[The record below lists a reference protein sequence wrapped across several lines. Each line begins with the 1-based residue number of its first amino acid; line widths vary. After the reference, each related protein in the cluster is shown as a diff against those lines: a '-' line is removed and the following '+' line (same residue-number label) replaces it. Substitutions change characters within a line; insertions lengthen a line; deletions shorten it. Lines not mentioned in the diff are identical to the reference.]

1 MSSPSD
7 VPGECHCPCGQY
19 FTGLEEGGKKKR
31 RGEKKKE
38 EKTWHIKTKLDTGVS
53 KIYFLASSDKGVS
66 QFIMNDKKK
75 MQVKPPSQ

>member
-1 MSSPSD
+1 MG
-7 VPGECHCPCGQY
+7 VRGQKEQHCHEPIPHFKIKSVYYWVLQLY
-19 FTGLEEGGKKKR
+19 SH
-31 RGEKKKE
+31 
-38 EKTWHIKTKLDTGVS
+38 TWHIKTKLDTGVS